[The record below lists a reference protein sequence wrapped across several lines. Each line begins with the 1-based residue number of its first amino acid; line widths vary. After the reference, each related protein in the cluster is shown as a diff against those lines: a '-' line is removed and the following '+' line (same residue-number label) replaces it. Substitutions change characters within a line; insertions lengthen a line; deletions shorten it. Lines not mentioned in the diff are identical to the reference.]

1 MRVLF
6 TSTAGLGHLYPLLP
20 LARAARD
27 ARHQVLFA
35 VPGAACGVVRRQG
48 FAAVG
53 VSDGESPREAGEFW
67 SQLPMQAQPNTYVFA
82 GLFGRMRTEAA
93 LHRTGQIVDQF
104 SPDLVVSECM
114 EFAGSLVAEARGIPQ
129 VAVGIG
135 PLGLPDVS
143 TGPLMDELNRFR
155 SGLRLPAAGRPP
167 WEVQRFATWVP
178 DLLQHASFDDM
189 GPVTKYRYED
199 AEPALEAGPLVGER
213 STVYATLG
221 SAAAGQAGSITIY
234 RAVLEALADCDADV
248 LFSVGSLDPAM
259 LGSVPANVT
268 VTGYARQGDAMR
280 RDVVISHGGCGTTV
294 AALFHGRPAWLSR
307 CSRTSRT
314 THSD

>member
-27 ARHQVLFA
+27 ARHQVLFG

-48 FAAVG
+48 FAAVD

-67 SQLPMQAQPNTYVFA
+67 SRLPTQAQPNTYVFA
-82 GLFGRMRTEAA
+82 GLFGRMRTRAA
-93 LHRTGQIVDQF
+93 LHRTGLVVDEF
-104 SPDLVVSECM
+104 SPDLIVSECM

-135 PLGLPDVS
+135 PLGLPDLS

-155 SGLRLPAAGRPP
+155 ADLRLPAAGRPP
-167 WEVQRFATWVP
+167 WEVQPFATWVP
-178 DLLQHASFDDM
+178 DLLQHTTFDGM

-199 AEPALEAGPLVGER
+199 AEPAGEAGPLVGER

-221 SAAAGQAGSITIY
+221 SAAAGQAGSINIY
-234 RAVLEALADCDADV
+234 RAVLDALADCDADV
-248 LFSVGSLDPAM
+248 LFSVGSLDPPCW
-259 LGSVPANVT
+259 GRSPPTSPSPGTPA
-268 VTGYARQGDAMR
+268 RAMR
-280 RDVVISHGGCGTTV
+280 CGGM
-294 AALFHGRPAWLSR
+294 W
-307 CSRTSRT
+307 
-314 THSD
+314 